1 MEYRTL
7 GHSGLSVSALSLGS
21 WNTFEYMPAPD
32 ALRVMTAAVAAG
44 INFLDDARYNDTSGK
59 APLKTGYSEVVFG
72 NLLRAGGFQRDDL
85 VIANRL
91 WFEFFPTES
100 LEAEVD
106 GSLSRIGIDHF
117 DLVFCYTVPESL
129 RPADL
134 VAQLGELV
142 ATGKIRHWGPA
153 NWPVELLTECC
164 GIALSTGA
172 PLPTAAM
179 VPYSLLNRT
188 YVENEAMQALCREH
202 RIALVASFALQ
213 GGLLTGKY
221 NGPQNPMTIRRDAAA
236 IEALRADGT
245 LAKTARF
252 VALARETGHSPTQ
265 LALAYCLKHPQIA
278 SVLFGA
284 TSVAQLEENLGAL
297 QAVSALDD
305 DLMARLEAISGRPRA
320 SLGLSAS
327 PG

>member
-7 GHSGLSVSALSLGS
+7 GHSGLRVSALSLGS
-21 WNTFEYMPAPD
+21 WNTFEYMPEPE
-32 ALRVMTAAVAAG
+32 ALKVMTAAVAAG

-72 NLLRAGGFQRDDL
+72 NLLRAGRFKRDDL

-91 WFEFFPTES
+91 WFEFFPAES
-100 LEAEVD
+100 LEVEID
-106 GSLSRIGIDHF
+106 GSLSRIGIDHL
-117 DLVFCYTVPESL
+117 DLVFCYSLPESL

-134 VAQLGELV
+134 VAQLAQLV
-142 ATGKIRHWGPA
+142 ASGKIRYWGSA

-164 GIALSTGA
+164 DIAMSNGA

-188 YVENEAMQALCREH
+188 YVENDAMQALCRKH

-221 NGPQNPMTIRRDAAA
+221 NESQDPVTIRRDAAA
-236 IEALRADGT
+236 IDALRADGT
-245 LAKTARF
+245 LDKTGRF
-252 VALARETGHSPTQ
+252 VALAREAGYSPTQ
-265 LALAYCLKHPQIA
+265 LALAYCLKHPQVA
-278 SVLFGA
+278 SLLFGA
-284 TSVAQLEENLGAL
+284 TSVAQLNENLGAL
-297 QAVSALDD
+297 QLLSAVDD
-305 DLMARLEAISGRPRA
+305 DLMARLEAIF
-320 SLGLSAS
+320 
-327 PG
+327 

>member
-21 WNTFEYMPAPD
+21 WNTFEYMPEPE

-44 INFLDDARYNDTSGK
+44 INFLDDARYDDTSGK

-72 NLLRAGGFQRDDL
+72 NLLRAGGFKRDDL

-91 WFEFFPTES
+91 WFEFFPAES

-106 GSLSRIGIDHF
+106 GSLSRIGIDCF
-117 DLVFCYTVPESL
+117 DLVFCYTLPDSL
-129 RPADL
+129 RPGDL
-134 VAQLGELV
+134 VAQLAELV

-164 GIALSTGA
+164 DIALGTGA

-188 YVENEAMQALCREH
+188 YVENDGMQAICREQ

-221 NGPQNPMTIRRDAAA
+221 NGPQNPATMRRDAAA
-236 IEALRADGT
+236 IDALRADGT
-245 LAKTARF
+245 LDKTARF
-252 VALARETGHSPTQ
+252 VALAQEAGHSPTQ
-265 LALAYCLKHPQIA
+265 LALAYCLKHPLVA

-284 TSVAQLEENLGAL
+284 TSVAQLNENLGAL
-297 QAVSALDD
+297 QAVSAFDD
-305 DLMARLEAISGRPRA
+305 DLMARLETIF
-320 SLGLSAS
+320 
-327 PG
+327 